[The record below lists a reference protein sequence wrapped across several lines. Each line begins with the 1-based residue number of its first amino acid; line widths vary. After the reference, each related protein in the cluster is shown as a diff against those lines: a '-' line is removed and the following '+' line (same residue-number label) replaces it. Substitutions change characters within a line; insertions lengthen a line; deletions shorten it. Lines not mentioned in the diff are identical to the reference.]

1 MFRSDNFLLISISPD
16 IFWSAFTAISTF
28 LAVLVAL
35 FYPIYQ
41 NCSQRKLEIHQSIN
55 YDFENGL
62 VRLVVTIDNIGN
74 RNILI
79 NSMGFMTENKINITQ
94 NKLLKISEMRPP
106 FIIKKNDTKIIIYE
120 YNHGKSFTDEESKDL
135 DINRDFHKKIVLLDS
150 SGKTY
155 TASRKS
161 L

>member
-1 MFRSDNFLLISISPD
+1 MFRAIIFYLLVLVLIY
-16 IFWSAFTAISTF
+16 FGVHLLLYQL

-41 NCSQRKLEIHQSIN
+41 NRSQRKLEIHQSIN

-94 NKLLKISEMRPP
+94 NKLLK
-106 FIIKKNDTKIIIYE
+106 FQKCA
-120 YNHGKSFTDEESKDL
+120 
-135 DINRDFHKKIVLLDS
+135 LL
-150 SGKTY
+150 
-155 TASRKS
+155 
-161 L
+161 LL

>member
-1 MFRSDNFLLISISPD
+1 MLLISISPD
-16 IFWSAFTAISTF
+16 IYFGVIYCYINF
-28 LAVLVAL
+28 LTVLVAL

-41 NCSQRKLEIHQSIN
+41 NRSQRKLEIHQSIN

-62 VRLVVTIDNIGN
+62 VRLVITIDNICN

-79 NSMGFMTENKINITQ
+79 NSMGFMIENKLNITQ
-94 NKLLKISEMRPP
+94 NKLLKNSEMRPP
-106 FIIKKNDTKIIIYE
+106 FIIKRKDTKIIIYE

-150 SGKTY
+150 LGKTY

>member
-1 MFRSDNFLLISISPD
+1 MECIYCYIN
-16 IFWSAFTAISTF
+16 F

-41 NCSQRKLEIHQSIN
+41 NRSQRKLEIHQSIN

-106 FIIKKNDTKIIIYE
+106 FIIKRMTQNY
-120 YNHGKSFTDEESKDL
+120 YL
-135 DINRDFHKKIVLLDS
+135 
-150 SGKTY
+150 
-155 TASRKS
+155 
-161 L
+161 

>member
-1 MFRSDNFLLISISPD
+1 MLLISISPD

-41 NCSQRKLEIHQSIN
+41 NRSQRKLEIHQSIN

-62 VRLVVTIDNIGN
+62 VRLVITIDNIGN

-79 NSMGFMTENKINITQ
+79 HSMGFMIENKLNITQ
-94 NKLLKISEMRPP
+94 NKLLKNSEMRPP
-106 FIIKKNDTKIIIYE
+106 FIIKRKDTNIIIYE
-120 YNHGKSFTDEESKDL
+120 YNHGKSFTDEESEDL
-135 DINRDFHKKIVLLDS
+135 DINREFHKKIVFLDS
-150 SGKTY
+150 LEKTY
-155 TASRKS
+155 TNSKKKKLRNF
-161 L
+161 